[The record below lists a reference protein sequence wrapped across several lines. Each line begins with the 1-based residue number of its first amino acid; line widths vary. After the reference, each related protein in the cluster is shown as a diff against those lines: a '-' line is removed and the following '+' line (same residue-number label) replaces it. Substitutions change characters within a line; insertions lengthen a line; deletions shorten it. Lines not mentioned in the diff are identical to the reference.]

1 MKVPKN
7 SKTKIETKTKPKAKK
22 LTFKQAFKL
31 NKDKGNKTFTWN
43 NKKFTTQTKDEVSKK
58 GTRSTISK
66 LKKKKRA
73 DVKKAKGFKAKRK
86 IRKAFRK
93 AKRTIKKSNKIARKY

>member
-1 MKVPKN
+1 MAMAK
-7 SKTKIETKTKPKAKK
+7 KPKTLKMTFGQRFKDAKK
-22 LTFKQAFKL
+22 SGVA
-31 NKDKGNKTFTWN
+31 TFTWT
-43 NKKFTTQTKDEVSKK
+43 KAQGGDGKRYTTKTKDEVSKK
-58 GTRSTISK
+58 GTKASVSK

-93 AKRTIKKSNKIARKY
+93 AKRTVKKSNKKARSY